1 MYFICFTVWIFQK
14 RGVLRGL
21 GGNESI
27 RYDREII
34 KVIIK
39 FFVEFETVQLN
50 KSTWQEWQQNTLWGM
65 QSRTSAYKIAFYTEC
80 EETLIP
86 FFLAHLQRFP
96 RKTHNTD
103 VIGSLVSVV
112 WNLSS
117 NIYEGL
123 VQQVHTLS
131 SSTLTRIYSV
141 FSNFLLFSL
150 HSIAYRRDQLSLFSR
165 EHTVSILGILRH
177 LESRM

>member
-1 MYFICFTVWIFQK
+1 
-14 RGVLRGL
+14 
-21 GGNESI
+21 
-27 RYDREII
+27 
-34 KVIIK
+34 
-39 FFVEFETVQLN
+39 
-50 KSTWQEWQQNTLWGM
+50 M

-112 WNLSS
+112 WNLPS

-123 VQQVHTLS
+123 VQQVHTVS

-150 HSIAYRRDQLSLFSR
+150 HSIAYRRDQLSLFST

-177 LESRM
+177 LESRMQKEASCLFAPVAQNQIITEKLYQLNHFLAHQLSLLTG